1 MTPRVRT
8 LALLISLAA
17 MEACR
22 RSPGPARSSAG
33 APADASSRT
42 SVSPAPTDSD
52 RANRRPRVVV
62 VVHNERQPLF
72 NRAHALALADSVPE
86 IDWVIVPRESVLAV
100 IGTADAFIGSPTPAM
115 IRAGARLRWVQAQ
128 SGGIDELLFP
138 ELRDRPIVLTSAKIV
153 KGPAMADHAMGLLLL
168 LTRQLWR
175 AVEARAREEW
185 AGTYEP
191 IELRGK
197 TALIVGL
204 GGAGTQVAER
214 AFASGMR
221 IIATDPKDI
230 PIMRAVERVERPER
244 LAELLPLA
252 DVIFLTAPLTKQTF
266 RLLGDR
272 EFSLMKPGVYL
283 VNVAR
288 GELVD
293 TDALV
298 RALQAGRLGG
308 AGLDVVSP
316 EPLPPGH
323 PLWRMKNVILTPHIA
338 GQSDHGPELR
348 SQLII
353 ENAHRFARGLPLRNV
368 VDKAL
373 GY

>member
-1 MTPRVRT
+1 MTSPART
-8 LALLISLAA
+8 LAILISLAA
-17 MEACR
+17 LDACR
-22 RSPGPARSSAG
+22 EAPDPSPPSAT
-33 APADASSRT
+33 APANAP
-42 SVSPAPTDSD
+42 SPALVPPPAADSNL
-52 RANRRPRVVV
+52 AGRPIRIVVD
-62 VVHNERQPLF
+62 VHDQRHPLF
-72 NRAHALALADSVPE
+72 NRAHAQAVADSVPE
-86 IDWVIVPRESVLAV
+86 IEWVIVPPESVLAV
-100 IGTADAFIGSPTPAM
+100 IGSADAFIGEPTPEV
-115 IRAGARLRWVQAQ
+115 IRAGSRLRWVQTQA
-128 SGGIDELLFP
+128 GGVDGFLFP
-138 ELRDRPIVLTSAKIV
+138 ELLERPIVLTNAKIV

-185 AGTYEP
+185 ASDDYEP
-191 IELRGK
+191 IELHGK

-221 IIATDPKDI
+221 VIATDPKDI

-266 RLLGDR
+266 RLIGDR
-272 EFSLMKPGVYL
+272 EFGLMKRGVYL
-283 VNVAR
+283 VNIAR

-298 RALQAGRLGG
+298 RALQDGRAAG

-316 EPLPPGH
+316 RPPRGH
-323 PLWRMKNVILTPHIA
+323 PLWRMKNVIVTPHFA
-338 GQSDHGPELR
+338 GRSDQGPERR

-353 ENAHRFARGLPLRNV
+353 ENARRFARGLPLRNV
-368 VDKAL
+368 VDRTL

>member
-1 MTPRVRT
+1 MTSPART
-8 LALLISLAA
+8 LAILISLAA
-17 MEACR
+17 LDACR
-22 RSPGPARSSAG
+22 ESPEPPPPSAA
-33 APADASSRT
+33 APANPS
-42 SVSPAPTDSD
+42 SPALVPPPEADS
-52 RANRRPRVVV
+52 NLTGRPLRIVVD
-62 VVHNERQPLF
+62 VHNQRHPLF
-72 NRAHALALADSVPE
+72 NRAHAQAVADSVPE
-86 IDWVIVPRESVLAV
+86 IEWVIVPPESVLAV
-100 IGTADAFIGSPTPAM
+100 IDSADAFIGVPTREV
-115 IRAGARLRWVQAQ
+115 IRAGSRLRWVQTQA
-128 SGGIDELLFP
+128 GGVDAYLFP
-138 ELRDRPIVLTSAKIV
+138 ELRERPIVLTNAKIV

-185 AGTYEP
+185 AGKDYEP
-191 IELRGK
+191 IELHGK

-221 IIATDPKDI
+221 VIATDPKDI
-230 PIMRAVERVERPER
+230 PIMRALERVERPER

-272 EFSLMKPGVYL
+272 EFGLMKRGVYL
-283 VNVAR
+283 VNVSR
-288 GELVD
+288 GALVD

-298 RALQAGRLGG
+298 RALQDGRVGG

-316 EPLPPGH
+316 QPPRGH
-323 PLWRMKNVILTPHIA
+323 PLWRMKNVIITPHLA
-338 GQSDHGPELR
+338 GRSDRGPERR

-353 ENAHRFARGLPLRNV
+353 ENARRFVRGLPLRNV
-368 VDKAL
+368 VDKTL

>member
-1 MTPRVRT
+1 MTSPART
-8 LALLISLAA
+8 LAILISLAA
-17 MEACR
+17 LDACR
-22 RSPGPARSSAG
+22 EAPDPSPPSAT
-33 APADASSRT
+33 APANAPSPAL
-42 SVSPAPTDSD
+42 VSPPAADSNL
-52 RANRRPRVVV
+52 AGRPIRIVVD
-62 VVHNERQPLF
+62 VHDQRHPLF
-72 NRAHALALADSVPE
+72 NRAHAQAVADSVPE
-86 IDWVIVPRESVLAV
+86 IEWVIVPPESVLAV
-100 IGTADAFIGSPTPAM
+100 IGSADAFIGEPTPEV
-115 IRAGARLRWVQAQ
+115 IRAGLRLRWVQMQA
-128 SGGIDELLFP
+128 GGVDGFLFQELL
-138 ELRDRPIVLTSAKIV
+138 ERPIVLTNAKIV

-185 AGTYEP
+185 ASDDYEP
-191 IELRGK
+191 IELHGK

-221 IIATDPKDI
+221 VIATDPKDI

-266 RLLGDR
+266 RLIGDR
-272 EFSLMKPGVYL
+272 EFGLMKRGVYL
-283 VNVAR
+283 VNIAR

-298 RALQAGRLGG
+298 RALQDGRAAG

-316 EPLPPGH
+316 RPPRGH
-323 PLWRMKNVILTPHIA
+323 PLWRMKNVIVTPHFA
-338 GQSDHGPELR
+338 GRSDQGPERR

-353 ENAHRFARGLPLRNV
+353 ENARRFARGLPLRNV
-368 VDKAL
+368 VDRTL